1 MQYDSPISSESFQTT
16 LTGTNFSSATAAA
29 ISTLLS
35 LETTDTV
42 NLASWDGVSAPLT
55 PTGQTAAAEVVTGT
69 IAGRTGD
76 TVNLAIPDSLASAKA
91 FVLDSNANL
100 NVTFNPVA
108 VAPAAPAALAE
119 EVSTLRIAAAAIAAD
134 PATAI
139 EFLVK
144 TGNGDDII
152 TVTGDQNTY
161 IDAGFGN
168 DIITTGN
175 GNNTVVAGLGN
186 NVITT
191 GTGNDTIV
199 LSGVN
204 HSDVVNTGAGYDVV
218 RLDGSSSD
226 YTFVTGN
233 NYNVTLNGTQGLGQT
248 AAITNAEF
256 LIFTDSEGAGS
267 TVALAHNEAE
277 AAALRLYD
285 GILGRDADVGGAK
298 QWTTQINEGTSLS
311 TIAQNFLNSAEYT
324 DGDNTA
330 FIDTLYGALLGRSV
344 VEDTAGAQNWLSVL
358 AKGGSL
364 VDVVTGIATSQE
376 AIAKD
381 STNGAFVQSLYS
393 AALDREADTD
403 GLSSWI
409 GQLVNGASRAE
420 VAAGI
425 LGSSEAAEKST
436 DNFLNDLY
444 IKALGRTED
453 QAAADVAGKAGWAE
467 ALANGATQA
476 DVAIGIIGSQEAIAH
491 IDNVVVLHGA
501 V

>member
-1 MQYDSPISSESFQTT
+1 MQYDSPISSETFQTS
-16 LTGTNFSSATAAA
+16 LTSTNFSSATAAA
-29 ISTLLS
+29 ISSLLS
-35 LETTDTV
+35 LETTETV

-100 NVTFNPVA
+100 NVTFNPV
-108 VAPAAPAALAE
+108 VAAAAAADA
-119 EVSTLRIAAAAIAAD
+119 STVNAFSIAAAAVAAD
-134 PATAI
+134 PATAV

-218 RLDGSSSD
+218 QLDGSSANYS
-226 YTFVTGN
+226 FVAGN
-233 NYNVTLNGTQGLGQT
+233 NFNVTLNGAQGLGQT
-248 AAITNAEF
+248 AAITDAEF
-256 LIFTDSEGAGS
+256 LSFTDSEGVLS
-267 TVALAHNEAE
+267 TVALAHNDAE
-277 AAALRLYD
+277 AVALRLYE
-285 GILGRDADVGGAK
+285 GILGRDADVTGAQ
-298 QWTTQINEGTSLS
+298 QWTTQVNAGTSVN
-311 TIAQNFLNSAEYT
+311 TIAENFLNSAEYT
-324 DGDNTA
+324 DADNTA
-330 FIDTLYGALLGRSV
+330 FIDTLYTTLLGRGIG
-344 VEDTAGAQNWLSVL
+344 EDTAGAQNWLSVL
-358 AKGGSL
+358 ANGGSL

-376 AIAKD
+376 AIAQD
-381 STNGAFVQSLYS
+381 SSNGEFVEALYQ
-393 AALDREADTD
+393 AALERTADAD
-403 GLSSWI
+403 GLSSWV

-444 IKALGRTED
+444 VKALGRTEE
-453 QAAADVAGKAGWAE
+453 QAAADVTGKAGWVE
-467 ALANGATQA
+467 ALANGATHA